1 MYQILFIFTKP
12 SPSPPPDIYYLLTL
26 EALKIAPDS
35 NSGNRREEA
44 EGLPPHPAGLHA
56 QGWPQRPG
64 SGGHEPHGDGTPR
77 RGQGRRR
84 QRRKKDGTRR
94 RKGRR
99 NGRNRTGRR
108 GLSPVATG
116 TGPVATR
123 LSPVNARR
131 DGGGSMR
138 RDEEC
143 AAICSHNRHTFRA
156 ILTVN
161 TANFATP

>member
-1 MYQILFIFTKP
+1 MYQILFIFTKL
-12 SPSPPPDIYYLLTL
+12 SPSPPRYLLFINIRSIKNSPGLQFRQPERGGRRT
-26 EALKIAPDS
+26 AAPP
-35 NSGNRREEA
+35 RRPARARMAAAARERRTRTARRWHAPPRTRPAAAEA
-44 EGLPPHPAGLHA
+44 E
-56 QGWPQRPG
+56 
-64 SGGHEPHGDGTPR
+64 
-77 RGQGRRR
+77 
-84 QRRKKDGTRR
+84 KDGTRR
-94 RKGRR
+94 RNGRR

-131 DGGGSMR
+131 GGGGSMR